1 VKALSGH
8 FDGKYVV
15 LDEPAALK
23 PNTKVKV
30 IAVEDGEGETEL
42 ARAYA
47 RRSEP
52 AFNKVWDNPLD
63 AEYEKVFARSNL

>member
-1 VKALSGH
+1 MKALSGH

-30 IAVEDGEGETEL
+30 IAVEGADGDGDL
-42 ARAYA
+42 AREYA
-47 RRSEP
+47 RLSE
-52 AFNKVWDNPLD
+52 ATFSKIWDNPLD
-63 AEYEKVFARSNL
+63 AEYDKL

>member
-15 LDEPAALK
+15 LDEPATLK

-30 IAVEDGEGETEL
+30 IAVEDGASEMEI

-47 RRSEP
+47 RLSEP

-63 AEYEKVFARSNL
+63 AEYDKL